1 MLVYSKWKEIYK
13 RNYIKI
19 KEYLLK
25 FDDLTREFRE
35 APNGAVN
42 SCIPELGKFKILKL
56 RLLP

>member
-1 MLVYSKWKEIYK
+1 MDVIC
-13 RNYIKI
+13 NY
-19 KEYLLK
+19 YR
-25 FDDLTREFRE
+25 LTREFRE